1 MKRILS
7 IFFCF
12 ALFPATYAQDYQI
25 PLREIKKASTQT
37 SFTNSIS
44 LVRMHFALDALQGV
58 SVESKEQG
66 DFVDLYFGKGYT
78 TGRIGEP
85 KLPAFKRLIQIP
97 NNAIVSARVN
107 GATEKEIV
115 LAEYGISK
123 PIIPNQPSVRK
134 DQDVRELPF
143 HYNKQAYQQVDFT
156 DEPQIELIDL
166 GTLRGIRIALLQV
179 NPVQYNPVSGT
190 IKVFNDIDVEISTTG
205 GSNETENEI
214 RSNTYSPYF
223 EPIFSALYNPYT
235 KGVYDENPDLT
246 KYPTKMLI
254 VSHRMFED
262 KLQPFVQWK
271 TQKGFYV
278 DVVYTDDIGTS
289 SSSIKN
295 FVHTNYNGYT
305 SGDVPPT
312 FLVLVGDI
320 GQVPAS
326 QVGTESGKYTDLYYA
341 SVDGDQFPE
350 MYYGRLSAETP
361 EELENIISKIIF
373 YEKYEF
379 PDPTYLNNA
388 TLIAGIDNTWN
399 PLVGEPTVK
408 YATKNY
414 FNSSNGFSTVW
425 GYGVA
430 NDPSNP
436 NNSSGYA
443 GCYDDQ
449 RISVGF
455 INYTAH
461 CNQTSWA
468 DPSFHISDFNTLNNV
483 NKYPLAI
490 GNCCLSAD
498 FGYSSS
504 VSIGESWIR
513 AQNKGAVTYIGS
525 SPNTYW
531 YEDFYWAVG
540 AFPIESHESGYVPNF
555 EETAF
560 GAYDATFHTQ
570 YLSASGLVFIG
581 NLSVTEAHLQD
592 YDTHSSPL
600 YYWEAY
606 NVIGDPSLVPYLTE
620 AQVNTVEHP
629 EILPIG
635 EPTYQVEALPGSYVA
650 ISMNDNLHGAALVGS
665 QGVVDVPIIPFVV
678 AGDVS
683 VVITRPQTQP
693 FFATVPA
700 ATEGKPYV
708 MLSEYTLNDPSGN
721 SDSKADYGEEFT
733 LDLYL
738 KNVGDMPTQDVT
750 INLVGNDEY
759 FTLISNSS
767 IEAGTF
773 GIEEDNKYKVL
784 DNALTFQLSNAVPN
798 GYKASYKLEITDG
811 SEVWISNLEIIAN
824 APQLVVDKILLANQS
839 NEEIDH
845 INLGE
850 TAFIKVDII
859 NKGKSDSEQILA
871 SLSSTSNN
879 ITVVTSSYSINKLKS
894 NEKFSVSYPISA
906 SADVDLET
914 IEILNLL
921 IESGAYGVEQQFD
934 VMIGKLPEYLM
945 GSGETITTC
954 LGRFYDSGGPD
965 GDYSNY
971 EDAIVTI
978 YPDEEGMVLSMDFSY
993 AFIESGS
1000 KQWDKLFIFDGIDT
1014 TASYFTGSPYSN
1026 DNGVDIGLLTA
1037 TNSHGAITLHFT
1049 SDENVVMSGWEA
1061 LLSCAIPEYK
1071 ATFMVNNSQNEYVE
1085 NATIQINGI
1094 DEIFVTNTEGVFE
1107 TILTNGD
1114 YSFRAH
1120 AEGYNQYESTFQ
1132 IAGRDVNVPVQLVV
1146 VGIDDNPETN
1156 VEIFP
1161 NPFSDNVTI
1170 KGIEGAKSIAV
1181 TNAMGQKVLVQ
1192 QIDGEDTITI
1202 PTTKFVSG
1210 VYILSI
1216 VFDET
1221 KIISAK
1227 IIKP

>member
-1 MKRILS
+1 MNRIFS
-7 IFFCF
+7 IILLL
-12 ALFPATYAQDYQI
+12 AIIPSAYAQDYEI
-25 PLREIKKASTQT
+25 PLRDIKKASNLT
-37 SFTNSIS
+37 SLTSSIS
-44 LVRMHFALDALQGV
+44 SVRMHLELDALQGV

-66 DFVDLYFGKGYT
+66 DFVDLYFGKGYF
-78 TGRIGEP
+78 TGEIGQP

-97 NNAIVSARVN
+97 NNAEVTARAI
-107 GATEKEIV
+107 GFSEKEIV
-115 LAEYGISK
+115 LADFGISS

-134 DQDVRELPF
+134 DQDREVLPF
-143 HYNKQAYQQVDFT
+143 HYDKQAYQQKEFT
-156 DEPQIELIDL
+156 EEPQVSVKEL
-166 GTLRGIRIALLQV
+166 GTLRGVRIALLQV
-179 NPVQYNPVSGT
+179 NPVQYDPASGK
-190 IKVFNDIDVEISTTG
+190 IKVFNDIDIEISTPG
-205 GSNETENEI
+205 GSIELENEI
-214 RSNTYSPYF
+214 RSKTFSPYF

-235 KGVYDENPDLT
+235 KGVYEDNPDLT

-254 VSHRMFED
+254 VSHRMFEE
-262 KLQPFVQWK
+262 KLQPYLQWK

-278 DVVYTDDIGTS
+278 DVVYTDEIGATS
-289 SSSIKN
+289 NSIKN
-295 FVHTNYNGYT
+295 YIHTKYNSYT

-320 GQVPAS
+320 EQVAAS

-408 YATKNY
+408 YATQNY

-430 NDPSNP
+430 EDVNNP
-436 NNSSGYA
+436 NNNAGYS
-443 GCYDDQ
+443 GCYDDE

-468 DPSFHISDFNTLNNV
+468 DPSFKISDFNTLNNI

-513 AQNKGAVTYIGS
+513 AENKGAVTYIGS

-540 AFPIESHESGYVPNF
+540 AFPIENHESGYVPNF
-555 EETAF
+555 EESAF
-560 GAYDATFHTQ
+560 GAYDASFHTQ

-606 NVIGDPSLVPYLTE
+606 NVLGDPSLVPYLTE
-620 AQVNTVEHP
+620 AQVNTVNHL

-635 EPTYQVEALPGSYVA
+635 ESTYQVEALPGSYVA
-650 ISMNDNLHGAALVGS
+650 ISMNENLHGAALVGS
-665 QGVVDVPIIPFVV
+665 EGTVDVPIIPFVE

-683 VVITRPQTQP
+683 IVITRPQTQP
-693 FFATVPA
+693 YFATVPA

-708 MLSEYTLNDPSGN
+708 LLSEYVINDPLGN
-721 SDSKADYGEEFT
+721 LDSKADYGEEFT

-738 KNVGDMPTQDVT
+738 RNVGDLPTQDVT
-750 INLVGNDEY
+750 MELVGNDEY
-759 FTLISNSS
+759 FTLTSNSG
-767 IEAGTF
+767 IDVGAF
-773 GIEEDNKYKVL
+773 GVEDNNSSKVL
-784 DNALTFQLSNAVPN
+784 DNALSFQLSNAVPN
-798 GYKASYKLEITDG
+798 GYKASFKLEITDG
-811 SEVWISNLEIIAN
+811 SDIWTSNLELTAN
-824 APQLVVDKILLANQS
+824 APQLVVDQIVLV
-839 NEEIDH
+839 NENDEALDY
-845 INLGE
+845 INLGG

-859 NKGKSDSEQILA
+859 NSGNSDSEQILT

-879 ITVVTSSYSINKLKS
+879 ITVLTNSYSINKLKPK
-894 NEKFSVSYPISA
+894 EEFSVNFPISA

-914 IEILNLL
+914 IEALNIL
-921 IESGAYGVEQQFD
+921 IESGAYGVDQQFD

-945 GSGETITTC
+945 GSDKTITTC

-965 GDYSNY
+965 GNYSNN
-971 EDAIVTI
+971 EDAVVTL

-993 AFIESGS
+993 AFIESGT
-1000 KQWDKLFIFDGIDT
+1000 KLWDKLFIYDGIDT
-1014 TASYFTGSPYSN
+1014 TTSHFTGSPFSN
-1026 DNGVDIGLLTA
+1026 ENGVDIGLLTA
-1037 TNSHGAITLHFT
+1037 TNSQGAITLYFT
-1049 SDENVVMSGWEA
+1049 SDESVVMSGWEA
-1061 LLSCAIPEYK
+1061 LLSCVIPEYK
-1071 ATFMVNNSQNEYVE
+1071 ATFMVNNSQSENIE
-1085 NATIQINGI
+1085 NATIQIAGI
-1094 DEIFVTNTEGVFE
+1094 DETFVTNNEGVFE

-1114 YSFRAH
+1114 YSFTAN

-1132 IAGRDVNVPVQLVV
+1132 IAGRDINVPVQLVV
-1146 VGIDDNPETN
+1146 VGIDDNTESN

-1161 NPFSDNVTI
+1161 NPFSDNLTI
-1170 KGIEGAKSIAV
+1170 KGIEGATSISIS
-1181 TNAMGQKVLVQ
+1181 NAMGQKIIAH
-1192 QIDGEDTITI
+1192 QIDGEDSITI
-1202 PTTKFVSG
+1202 PTSKFPSG